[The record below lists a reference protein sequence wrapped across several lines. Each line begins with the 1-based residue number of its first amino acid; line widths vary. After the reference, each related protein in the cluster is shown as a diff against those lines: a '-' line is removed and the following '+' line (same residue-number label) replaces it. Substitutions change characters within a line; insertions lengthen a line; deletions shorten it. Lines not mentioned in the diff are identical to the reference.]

1 MSDSESEGSTI
12 YDEKRE
18 PPPVYDDKHIKVR
31 KVRSDKGKKERTPAQ
46 VAATQKALTVLKE
59 RREAKNKADKERL
72 EKASD
77 AEKQRILADKYEEK
91 KQRRAKLPPAPSYVT
106 MGDLEMFKKDIISAF
121 PKEVYK
127 AVEIERKP
135 KKEKEPPMPENR
147 YPAPPPVAVPAPVVQ
162 QQQPLSGHAL
172 LDKMF
177 FTR

>member
-1 MSDSESEGSTI
+1 MSDSESDGSTI

-18 PPPVYDDKHIKVR
+18 PPQVYDDKDVKVR

-46 VAATQKALTVLKE
+46 IAATQKALTVLKE
-59 RREAKNKADKERL
+59 RREAKNAADKERL
-72 EKASD
+72 EKASE
-77 AEKQRILADKYEEK
+77 AEKQRILATKYEEK
-91 KQRRAKLPPAPSYVT
+91 KQRRHKLPPAPAYVT
-106 MGDLEMFKKDIISAF
+106 MGDLESFKKELISAM

-147 YPAPPPVAVPAPVVQ
+147 YPAPPPAVAAPVPQ
-162 QQQPLSGHAL
+162 PQQPLSGHAL

-177 FTR
+177 FTK